1 MKNVSPVASAVSA
14 VRCYSFHL
22 FPLTQGHTIDDDLR
36 KDLDTGLGVCVC
48 VFGSM
53 KTSLTTFILPP
64 NCTMSHL
71 SSIVTL
77 IRFKNSLRITPRPQW
92 WLELL
97 TRMLFFFLLFRFFT
111 LSSPLS
117 HLHSHLCKHFRL
129 GRDGQER
136 CLSNSPLVMVWLSWR
151 WWGPFVFNPGDGS
164 GSWYIEWMAKLNL
177 PRSLF
182 KAYHPCCV
190 LSRDSGFFIRLLL
203 WWGLLAFSLCHDLLH
218 PSNGWS
224 GGWLESNL
232 CDESCY

>member
-164 GSWYIEWMAKLNL
+164 GS
-177 PRSLF
+177 
-182 KAYHPCCV
+182 
-190 LSRDSGFFIRLLL
+190 
-203 WWGLLAFSLCHDLLH
+203 
-218 PSNGWS
+218 
-224 GGWLESNL
+224 
-232 CDESCY
+232 